1 MYGGKMAGIGKVR
14 EQTKRFLRPDEEVQA
29 ALLAASHPSTNDHA
43 IIVTNQRIMVFA
55 LTFTGR
61 VKGLI
66 ADVDRNTPLGPFDDI
81 FWSETRNL
89 PIPLWIAW
97 PFKDEVE
104 EADSFLPEGL
114 RPSVRPESKN
124 RNARADRKIKR
135 TRDGANWLA
144 DADVDG
150 EVGLIVI
157 IAAFVFTH
165 PVRIF
170 RLIRLTFKVTGTRHY
185 GRATAALALNL
196 FGWLAAIG
204 AGYLAV
210 QLFIWSHG

>member
-1 MYGGKMAGIGKVR
+1 MAGIDKVLA
-14 EQTKRFLRPDEEVQA
+14 QTQSLLRPDEDVQA
-29 ALLAASHPSTNDHA
+29 ALLAASDPVSNDHA
-43 IIVTNQRIMVFA
+43 IIATNQRIMIFS
-55 LTFTGR
+55 LTLTGK
-61 VKGLI
+61 VKGMV
-66 ADVDRNTPLGPFDDI
+66 AEVDRNTPLGPFEDI
-81 FWSETRNL
+81 FWSESPSL
-89 PIPLWIAW
+89 PVQLWIAW
-97 PFKDEVE
+97 PFKEQVE
-104 EADSFLPEGL
+104 IADSYLPEDL

-135 TRDGANWLA
+135 TRDGAGWLA
-144 DADVDG
+144 DSSAEG
-150 EVGLIVI
+150 EVGLILV

-170 RLIRLTFKVTGTRHY
+170 RLIRLTFKLTGTRHY

-210 QLFIWSHG
+210 QVFIWTHS